1 MIKFIILLPFKIIG
15 VIFLAIGAALDNS
28 NRRRIEREKQAEK
41 QRREYERIAAA
52 REYEKR
58 IAAAQKEEERRA
70 RAARIA
76 TERAQRSAR
85 IEKEKLEKRKAVES
99 KKAFQIE
106 QAKTD
111 IIHYQSQRR
120 DLLKLY
126 NELQKQYDAA
136 TAENRKETLYRKI
149 LAINNQIRAADRI
162 IERLQYTI
170 GTG

>member
-1 MIKFIILLPFKIIG
+1 MIKFILLLPLKIIG
-15 VIFLAIGAALDNS
+15 LIFMAIGAYLE
-28 NRRRIEREKQAEK
+28 RREK
-41 QRREYERIAAA
+41 ERIQAA

-58 IAAAQKEEERRA
+58 IAAAQKEQDRRE

-76 TERAQRSAR
+76 TERAQRLAR
-85 IEKEKLEKRKAVES
+85 IEKEKLEKE
-99 KKAFQIE
+99 KKRRAAETFKKE
-106 QAKTD
+106 QARID

-149 LAINNQIRAADRI
+149 LALNNQIRAADRT
-162 IERLQYTI
+162 IERLQYI
-170 GTG
+170 IAGSG

>member
-1 MIKFIILLPFKIIG
+1 MIKFILLLPIKIIG
-15 VIFLAIGAALDNS
+15 LLFMAIGAYLE
-28 NRRRIEREKQAEK
+28 RREK
-41 QRREYERIAAA
+41 ERIAAA
-52 REYEKR
+52 REHEKR

-76 TERAQRSAR
+76 TEKANRTAR
-85 IEKEKLEKRKAVES
+85 IEKEKLEKRKAAES
-99 KKAFQIE
+99 KKAFQVE

>member
-1 MIKFIILLPFKIIG
+1 MIKFLLLLPIKIIG
-15 VIFLAIGAALDNS
+15 LLFIAIGAFLE
-28 NRRRIEREKQAEK
+28 RREK
-41 QRREYERIAAA
+41 ERIAAA

-58 IAAAQKEEERRA
+58 IAAAQKEQERRA

-76 TERAQRSAR
+76 TERAQRFAR
-85 IEKEKLEKRKAVES
+85 IEKEKLEKRKAAES

>member
-1 MIKFIILLPFKIIG
+1 MIRFILLLPIKIIG
-15 VIFLAIGAALDNS
+15 LLFMAIGSAMERREKERIQAA
-28 NRRRIEREKQAEK
+28 RIE
-41 QRREYERIAAA
+41 
-52 REYEKR
+52 EKR
-58 IAAAQKEEERRA
+58 IAAAQKEQERRE

-76 TERAQRSAR
+76 TEKANRTAR
-85 IEKEKLEKRKAVES
+85 IEKEKLEKRKAAES
-99 KKAFQIE
+99 KKAFQVE

>member
-1 MIKFIILLPFKIIG
+1 MIKFLFLLPLKIIG
-15 VIFLAIGAALDNS
+15 VIFLTIGAFLE
-28 NRRRIEREKQAEK
+28 RREK
-41 QRREYERIAAA
+41 ERIQAA

-76 TERAQRSAR
+76 TEKAQRSAR
-85 IEKEKLEKRKAVES
+85 IEKEKQAKQQQQERK
-99 KKAFQIE
+99 KQFQIE

-111 IIHYQSQRR
+111 IVHYEQQRR

-149 LAINNQIRAADRI
+149 LALNNQIRAADRI

>member
-1 MIKFIILLPFKIIG
+1 MIKFILLLPIKILGLLFI
-15 VIFLAIGAALDNS
+15 AIGAFLE
-28 NRRRIEREKQAEK
+28 RREK
-41 QRREYERIAAA
+41 ERIAAA

-76 TERAQRSAR
+76 TEKANRTAR
-85 IEKEKLEKRKAVES
+85 IEKEKQAKQQQQERK
-99 KKAFQIE
+99 KQFQIE
-106 QAKTD
+106 QARID
-111 IIHYQSQRR
+111 IIHYEQQRR

>member
-1 MIKFIILLPFKIIG
+1 M
-15 VIFLAIGAALDNS
+15 AIGAILE
-28 NRRRIEREKQAEK
+28 RREKA
-41 QRREYERIAAA
+41 RIAAA

-76 TERAQRSAR
+76 TERAQRLAR
-85 IEKEKLEKRKAVES
+85 IEKEKLEKRKAAES

-106 QAKTD
+106 QARID
-111 IIHYQSQRR
+111 IIHYEQQRR

-126 NELQKQYDAA
+126 NELQKQYDAT

-170 GTG
+170 GAG

>member
-1 MIKFIILLPFKIIG
+1 MIRFILLLPLKIIG
-15 VIFLAIGAALDNS
+15 LLFMAIGAFLDGA
-28 NRRRIEREKQAEK
+28 NRRRIEQAKQDER
-41 QRREYERIAAA
+41 QRREQ
-52 REYEKR
+52 EKR
-58 IAAAQKEEERRA
+58 IAAELKEQERRE

-76 TERAQRSAR
+76 TEKANRTAR
-85 IEKEKLEKRKAVES
+85 IEYERLEKRKAAES

-111 IIHYQSQRR
+111 IVHYEQQRR

>member
-1 MIKFIILLPFKIIG
+1 MIKFILLLPLKIIG
-15 VIFLAIGAALDNS
+15 LVFMEIGAILE
-28 NRRRIEREKQAEK
+28 RREK
-41 QRREYERIAAA
+41 ERIAAA

-58 IAAAQKEEERRA
+58 IAAELKEKERRE

-76 TERAQRSAR
+76 TEKANRTAR
-85 IEKEKLEKRKAVES
+85 IEYERLEKRKAAES

-111 IIHYQSQRR
+111 IVHYEQQRR

>member
-1 MIKFIILLPFKIIG
+1 MNAMIKFILLLPFKIIG
-15 VIFLAIGAALDNS
+15 LLFMAIGAFLE
-28 NRRRIEREKQAEK
+28 RREKN
-41 QRREYERIAAA
+41 RIAAA

-58 IAAAQKEEERRA
+58 IASELKEKERRE

-76 TERAQRSAR
+76 TEKANRTAR
-85 IEKEKLEKRKAVES
+85 IEYERLEKRKAAES

-111 IIHYQSQRR
+111 IVHYEQQRR

-170 GTG
+170 RTG

>member
-1 MIKFIILLPFKIIG
+1 MIKFILLLPLKIIG
-15 VIFLAIGAALDNS
+15 LLFIAIGAILE
-28 NRRRIEREKQAEK
+28 RREKA
-41 QRREYERIAAA
+41 RIAAA

-58 IAAAQKEEERRA
+58 IAAAQKEQERRE

-76 TERAQRSAR
+76 TEKANRTAR
-85 IEKEKLEKRKAVES
+85 IEKEKAEKRKAAES
-99 KKAFQIE
+99 KKQFQIE

-126 NELQKQYDAA
+126 NELQKQYDAT

>member
-1 MIKFIILLPFKIIG
+1 M
-15 VIFLAIGAALDNS
+15 AIGAILE
-28 NRRRIEREKQAEK
+28 RREK
-41 QRREYERIAAA
+41 ERIAAA

-76 TERAQRSAR
+76 TEKAQRSAR
-85 IEKEKLEKRKAVES
+85 IEKEKQAKQQQQERK
-99 KKAFQIE
+99 KQFQIE

-111 IIHYQSQRR
+111 IVHYEQQRR

-149 LAINNQIRAADRI
+149 LALNNQIRAADRI

>member
-1 MIKFIILLPFKIIG
+1 MIRFILFLPIRIVGLLFMT
-15 VIFLAIGAALDNS
+15 IGAALDNS
-28 NRRRIEREKQAEK
+28 NRRKLEREKQE
-41 QRREYERIAAA
+41 QRIA
-52 REYEKR
+52 
-58 IAAAQKEEERRA
+58 KE
-70 RAARIA
+70 
-76 TERAQRSAR
+76 QNAR
-85 IEKEKLEKRKAVES
+85 IEKEKRERFRLEKQAAADRIRTEKEKARQAEKRRKEQER
-99 KKAFQIE
+99 KKALQFKVE

>member
-1 MIKFIILLPFKIIG
+1 MIKFILLLPIKILGLLFI
-15 VIFLAIGAALDNS
+15 AIGAFLE
-28 NRRRIEREKQAEK
+28 RREK
-41 QRREYERIAAA
+41 ERIAAA

-76 TERAQRSAR
+76 TEKANRTAR
-85 IEKEKLEKRKAVES
+85 IEKEKQAKQQQQERK
-99 KKAFQIE
+99 KQFQIE
-106 QAKTD
+106 QARID
-111 IIHYQSQRR
+111 IIHYEQQRR

-149 LAINNQIRAADRI
+149 LAINIQIRAADRI

>member
-1 MIKFIILLPFKIIG
+1 MIKFILLLPLKIIG
-15 VIFLAIGAALDNS
+15 LLFMAIGAFLE
-28 NRRRIEREKQAEK
+28 RREK
-41 QRREYERIAAA
+41 ERIQAA

-76 TERAQRSAR
+76 TEKANRTAR
-85 IEKEKLEKRKAVES
+85 VEKEKAEKRKAAES
-99 KKAFQIE
+99 KKQFQIE

>member
-1 MIKFIILLPFKIIG
+1 MIRFILLLPIKIVGLLFIT
-15 VIFLAIGAALDNS
+15 IGALLDGA
-28 NRRRIEREKQAEK
+28 NRRRIEKEKQLEK
-41 QRREYERIAAA
+41 QRREQYKTEQ
-52 REYEKR
+52 
-58 IAAAQKEEERRA
+58 AAQREQERRE

-76 TERAQRSAR
+76 TEKANRTAR
-85 IEKEKLEKRKAVES
+85 IEKEKLEKRKAAES
-99 KKAFQIE
+99 KKAFQVE

-126 NELQKQYDAA
+126 NELQKQYDAT

-149 LAINNQIRAADRI
+149 LAINNQIRATDRI

>member
-1 MIKFIILLPFKIIG
+1 MIKFILLLPLKIIG
-15 VIFLAIGAALDNS
+15 LLFMAIGATLE
-28 NRRRIEREKQAEK
+28 RREK
-41 QRREYERIAAA
+41 ERIAAA

-76 TERAQRSAR
+76 TERAQRIAR
-85 IEKEKLEKRKAVES
+85 IEKEKQERERQRQRAETF
-99 KKAFQIE
+99 KKE
-106 QAKTD
+106 QARID
-111 IIHYQSQRR
+111 IIHYEQQRR

-149 LAINNQIRAADRI
+149 LAINNQLRAADRI

>member
-1 MIKFIILLPFKIIG
+1 M
-15 VIFLAIGAALDNS
+15 AIGAILE
-28 NRRRIEREKQAEK
+28 RREK
-41 QRREYERIAAA
+41 ERIAAA

-58 IAAAQKEEERRA
+58 IAAAQREQERRE
-70 RAARIA
+70 RATRIA
-76 TERAQRSAR
+76 TEKANRTAR
-85 IEKEKLEKRKAVES
+85 IEYERLEKRKAAES

-111 IIHYQSQRR
+111 IVHYEQQRR

-149 LAINNQIRAADRI
+149 LAINNQIRAADRT

>member
-1 MIKFIILLPFKIIG
+1 M
-15 VIFLAIGAALDNS
+15 AIGAILDGV
-28 NRRRIEREKQAEK
+28 NRRRIEQEKQAEK
-41 QRREYERIAAA
+41 QRREQYKIE
-52 REYEKR
+52 
-58 IAAAQKEEERRA
+58 

-76 TERAQRSAR
+76 TEKAQRSAR
-85 IEKEKLEKRKAVES
+85 IEKEKLEKRKAAES

-136 TAENRKETLYRKI
+136 TADGKKETLYRKI

>member
-1 MIKFIILLPFKIIG
+1 ME
-15 VIFLAIGAALDNS
+15 IGAILE
-28 NRRRIEREKQAEK
+28 RREK
-41 QRREYERIAAA
+41 ERIVAA
-52 REYEKR
+52 RDREKR
-58 IAAAQKEEERRA
+58 IAAAQREQERRE

-76 TERAQRSAR
+76 TERAQRLAR
-85 IEKEKLEKRKAVES
+85 IEKERLEKE
-99 KKAFQIE
+99 KKRRAAETFKKD
-106 QAKTD
+106 QARID

-126 NELQKQYDAA
+126 NELQKQYDAT